1 MALKRVPPTTLAAR
15 FVGSALRFSQLRNK
29 PVSSIS
35 SPLILHCNTHRWG
48 TEMSKITEF
57 RRKNVARSMSSQREL
72 IEEIRFELTERQAAS
87 GNHREQDALQAE
99 LDRYTAIAADLDRV
113 LEKLVA

>member
-1 MALKRVPPTTLAAR
+1 
-15 FVGSALRFSQLRNK
+15 
-29 PVSSIS
+29 
-35 SPLILHCNTHRWG
+35 
-48 TEMSKITEF
+48 MSKITEF
-57 RRKNVARSMSSQREL
+57 RRKNVARSMATQREL
-72 IEEIRFELTERQAAS
+72 IDAIRYELTERQAES

>member
-1 MALKRVPPTTLAAR
+1 MT
-15 FVGSALRFSQLRNK
+15 
-29 PVSSIS
+29 
-35 SPLILHCNTHRWG
+35 
-48 TEMSKITEF
+48 KIAEF

-72 IEEIRFELTERQAAS
+72 IEEIRFELTERQATS